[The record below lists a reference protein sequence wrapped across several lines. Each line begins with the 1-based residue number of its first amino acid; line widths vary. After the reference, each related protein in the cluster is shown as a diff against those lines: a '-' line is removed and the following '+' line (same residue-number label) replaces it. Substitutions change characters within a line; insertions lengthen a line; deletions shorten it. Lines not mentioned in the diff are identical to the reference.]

1 MQVLYPFFAHL
12 SHLFICKNRKILFDY
27 NSLCFPFEFTL
38 KTYIGHFFTKSVV
51 ILYIITNSFRGDIIR
66 GEDLIKLFLNYGK
79 EVAMDKDIEQM
90 MNTLDN
96 LLETCD
102 KGIMFTEEELMNTG
116 IFESVEEIEV
126 FFTRIGDFYSTWT
139 AIINNGG
146 GFRFVIVDI

>member
-1 MQVLYPFFAHL
+1 
-12 SHLFICKNRKILFDY
+12 
-27 NSLCFPFEFTL
+27 
-38 KTYIGHFFTKSVV
+38 
-51 ILYIITNSFRGDIIR
+51 
-66 GEDLIKLFLNYGK
+66 
-79 EVAMDKDIEQM
+79 MDKDIEQM

-146 GFRFVIVDI
+146 GFRFVIGDI